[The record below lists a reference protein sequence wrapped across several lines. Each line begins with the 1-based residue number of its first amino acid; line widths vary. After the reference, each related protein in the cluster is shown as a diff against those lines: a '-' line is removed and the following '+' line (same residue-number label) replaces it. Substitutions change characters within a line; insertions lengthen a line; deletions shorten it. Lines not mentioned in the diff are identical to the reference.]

1 MTSIYDRFFAMTEN
15 SSIARNS
22 FLLSFLAPS
31 CFALLLIFAKI
42 FILSLLPLVLYA
54 FFVAVAVTR
63 RVTILDSLSFPQ
75 KVNRVAITKLEAG
88 IWQTKRFY
96 RATIQLA
103 EGRKYSFRVPESEIR
118 ETYLDIVRLFSKA
131 SIDFSDSNHPEVR
144 NGVAE
149 MIPSHERFVVMA
161 GNTTIV
167 RNTFLLSLLASCCFA
182 LLLIL
187 ARSFILSLLP
197 FVLYI
202 CLVVVALVREQLVRD
217 SLSFPQKVKRIVISK
232 PMVGNWRQGRF
243 HRITIHLD
251 TGRKYSFRVPES
263 EIGYVT
269 SVVADLFPADS
280 IDFQHDGTTNV

>member
-63 RVTILDSLSFPQ
+63 RVTILDSLSFPP

-103 EGRKYSFRVPESEIR
+103 EGRKYSFRVPESEI
-118 ETYLDIVRLFSKA
+118 D
-131 SIDFSDSNHPEVR
+131 
-144 NGVAE
+144 GV
-149 MIPSHERFVVMA
+149 S
-161 GNTTIV
+161 
-167 RNTFLLSLLASCCFA
+167 S
-182 LLLIL
+182 
-187 ARSFILSLLP
+187 
-197 FVLYI
+197 VL
-202 CLVVVALVREQLVRD
+202 V
-217 SLSFPQKVKRIVISK
+217 
-232 PMVGNWRQGRF
+232 
-243 HRITIHLD
+243 
-251 TGRKYSFRVPES
+251 
-263 EIGYVT
+263 
-269 SVVADLFPADS
+269 DLFPADS